1 MDGKNWPTAEHYFQ
15 AKKFIYVE
23 IQEEIRN
30 MNSPMEARN
39 RGKDITLPLR
49 ADWVKIRDNIMREAI
64 FAKFTQHPDLLNL
77 LKNTGTAYLVE
88 HTKNDSYWGDGG
100 HGRGMNMLGRI
111 LVETREKLIRST
123 TSIS

>member
-1 MDGKNWPTAEHYFQ
+1 
-15 AKKFIYVE
+15 
-23 IQEEIRN
+23 

-100 HGRGMNMLGRI
+100 HGRGMNMQGRI